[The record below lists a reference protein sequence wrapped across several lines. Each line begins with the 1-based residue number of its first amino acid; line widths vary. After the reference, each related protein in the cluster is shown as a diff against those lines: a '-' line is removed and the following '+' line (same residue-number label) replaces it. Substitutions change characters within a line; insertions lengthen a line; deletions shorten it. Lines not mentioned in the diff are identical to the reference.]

1 MRLQPEPLSGPSL
14 LPAHC
19 EIEFSKCPCVD
30 RLALQSLKL
39 KRMFQELQKHQPRNQ
54 FETTNEWPPVG
65 NFTNVGSSGPAKLES
80 LTAHVPF
87 QRYYGKKL
95 QQTHLEPVLRL
106 AFQIHYPGGPPHF
119 LSLCP
124 GKIPDH
130 CRESGTNLC
139 MYMCMY
145 IYIYIYQAGSS
156 FQGSRIPFRFSGQ
169 TKNGALDPEI
179 QTQQSVLLGIYVYI
193 YIFINLFIYVC
204 LCACVSVPVSVSVS
218 LCVCVRKIM

>member
-1 MRLQPEPLSGPSL
+1 
-14 LPAHC
+14 
-19 EIEFSKCPCVD
+19 
-30 RLALQSLKL
+30 
-39 KRMFQELQKHQPRNQ
+39 MFQELQKHQPRNQ

-145 IYIYIYQAGSS
+145 IYIYIKPAVVSRVPGYRSG
-156 FQGSRIPFRFSGQ
+156 FQGRQ
-169 TKNGALDPEI
+169 KT
-179 QTQQSVLLGIYVYI
+179 VH
-193 YIFINLFIYVC
+193 
-204 LCACVSVPVSVSVS
+204 
-218 LCVCVRKIM
+218 